1 MFTVRL
7 IFESFIFA
15 LQALKSNLLRTTLSL
30 LGVTIGIFTIVTV
43 YSLVDAIERGFRKSF
58 AFVGENVVYVEKWP
72 WSFEGNYPWWKYVN
86 RPQVNYEEFKFL
98 EKNIEAAEGISIFAR
113 KENLTL
119 KKENNSIE
127 NVNLIGVSYTYNVVS
142 DIPIGT
148 GRYFN
153 VQEVDLGRNVAII
166 GYEIAETLFSGSN
179 AIGKEI
185 RIKGLKYVVI
195 GVMEKQGENFLEGLP
210 SKDLECYIPYNSF
223 IKLYY
228 TSSDDG
234 IGSSIIIKGMESDVG
249 LNELEGEIIGLMRAK
264 RGLKPKAED
273 NFAVN
278 KSEMLATAIN
288 SIFSFLS
295 ISGAIIG
302 SFSLI
307 VGCFGIANIM
317 FVSVK
322 ERTNLIGIQK
332 SLGAKNYFILFQFLY
347 EAIFLSIIGGSI
359 GIFLVFLIT
368 FLPLGSL
375 EVYLSFGNI
384 FTGLV
389 IASIIGCIAGII
401 PAALAARMDPVIAI
415 RSK

>member
-1 MFTVRL
+1 MRTIKL

-15 LQALKSNLLRTTLSL
+15 FEALKSNLLRTTLSL

-43 YSLVDAIERGFRKSF
+43 YSLIDGIERGFRKSF
-58 AFVGENVVYVEKWP
+58 SFVGENVVYVEKWP

-98 EKNIEAAEGISIFAR
+98 EENLELTEGTSIFSR
-113 KENLTL
+113 KDNITL
-119 KKENNSIE
+119 KRESNSIE
-127 NVNLIGVSYTYNVVS
+127 NINLVGVSYGYNLVT
-142 DIPIGT
+142 DIPIGK

-153 VQEVDLGRNVAII
+153 IQEVELGRNVAII
-166 GYEIAETLFSGSN
+166 GSNIEETLFPN
-179 AIGKEI
+179 QEAIGKEI
-185 RIKGLKYVVI
+185 KVRGLKFVVI
-195 GVMEKQGENFLEGLP
+195 GVMERQGENFLEGLP
-210 SKDLECYIPYNSF
+210 SKDLECYIPYKSF
-223 IKLYY
+223 TKLYY
-228 TSSDDG
+228 TSSDEG
-234 IGSSIIIKGMESDVG
+234 IGSSVIIKGKTTDPG
-249 LNELEGEIIGLMRAK
+249 LNELEGEIKGLMRAK
-264 RGLKPKAED
+264 RGLKPMEED

-278 KSEMLATAIN
+278 KSEMLSTAIN
-288 SIFSFLS
+288 AIFSFLGVA
-295 ISGAIIG
+295 GAIIG

-347 EAIFLSIIGGSI
+347 EAVFLSIIGGGV

-368 FLPLGSL
+368 LLPLGSL
-375 EVYLSFGNI
+375 EIYLSFNNV
-384 FTGLV
+384 FLGLG
-389 IASIIGCIAGII
+389 IATIIGCIAGII
-401 PAALAARMDPVIAI
+401 PAALAARLDPVIAI